1 MYLQYSIVSKF
12 YDLID
17 VFYFNRTKTNPRKG
31 ILDLIP
37 NGKLKVLEVCIGT
50 ATNSIIIADNRTDT
64 EIIGI
69 DLSKEMLSLAKEK
82 IEKKGIRNINT
93 LVMDATNMDFD
104 DNHFDVVLI
113 SLVLHEVD
121 DNVRNKIM
129 KESKRVVK
137 NKGKIIIV
145 EWDKPKKLIQKF
157 LFYIIELSEPKG
169 FEEFLQ
175 LDIKEYVEKFS
186 LKVLSEKKYDYT
198 RLVEI
203 TKEEKI

>member
-1 MYLQYSIVSKF
+1 
-12 YDLID
+12 
-17 VFYFNRTKTNPRKG
+17 
-31 ILDLIP
+31 
-37 NGKLKVLEVCIGT
+37 
-50 ATNSIIIADNRTDT
+50 
-64 EIIGI
+64 
-69 DLSKEMLSLAKEK
+69 
-82 IEKKGIRNINT
+82 
-93 LVMDATNMDFD
+93 MDFD

-157 LFYIIELSEPKG
+157 LFYIIELLEPKG